1 MRALPCFRDLVLPR
15 STVRDAMVS
24 IMLAGGPPRHGHHR
38 HSGAPSPFQPLP
50 WHQQEAVGEGH
61 EDARQSDFGEIST
74 NVDEDCWSSN
84 TLAAENKT
92 RALPRDSSTC
102 MLWCA
107 VALGALVRGHPVAQV
122 GLSPPF
128 CVSCTRSLYRVSSRE
143 PFRYVHG
150 LTKLQSSVPALPSTG
165 QG

>member
-1 MRALPCFRDLVLPR
+1 
-15 STVRDAMVS
+15 MVS

-38 HSGAPSPFQPLP
+38 HSGAPSPFQPSP
-50 WHQQEAVGEGH
+50 WHQQETIGEGH
-61 EDARQSDFGEIST
+61 EDTRQRDFGEIST

-84 TLAAENKT
+84 TLAAENET

-122 GLSPPF
+122 GYISTVLCLLHP
-128 CVSCTRSLYRVSSRE
+128 RVSSRE
-143 PFRYVHG
+143 PFRYAHG
-150 LTKLQSSVPALPSTG
+150 LT
-165 QG
+165 